1 VTNQGTNLE
10 EFLDSNP
17 WMRKWVHE
25 CVSCHHRGHK
35 PVSQFDRTRVSITKL
50 RRLVDGMA
58 LDEAGVC
65 GGCRRAAG
73 KTKDSS
79 HPSQI
84 LNPAIIVCE
93 ARERLAVAYRDAMQA
108 KLEFES
114 RLDSEILSADPNVER
129 EANHG
134 LKRAEKHYCRF
145 MHELMAHEKST
156 VVARNR
162 K

>member
-1 VTNQGTNLE
+1 MVGYPPNTSPHPKCGVTRSAEPIASAGPAPR
-10 EFLDSNP
+10 DY
-17 WMRKWVHE
+17 
-25 CVSCHHRGHK
+25 VS
-35 PVSQFDRTRVSITKL
+35 KL

-65 GGCRRAAG
+65 GECRRAAG

-93 ARERLAVAYRDAMQA
+93 ERERLGVAYRDAMQA

-114 RLDSEILSADPNVER
+114 RLDSEILSADPNVKR
-129 EANHG
+129 QANHG
-134 LKRAEKHYCRF
+134 LKRAEKHYYRF

-162 K
+162 E